1 MLDGVQANHLTVK
14 SLTFCRVRTK
24 NLHECYWIFF
34 SCWCVSNTNSCA
46 VVKQKIKQKLH
57 VTFKRSSGI
66 KISGVFSLFYS
77 DKIIKRIAL
86 ISHQISK

>member
-34 SCWCVSNTNSCA
+34 FLLVR
-46 VVKQKIKQKLH
+46 KQHK
-57 VTFKRSSGI
+57 FMRSREAEN
-66 KISGVFSLFYS
+66 KTKTARDF
-77 DKIIKRIAL
+77 
-86 ISHQISK
+86 